1 MKFNVGELTQEG
13 FISGYV
19 VVFENGMILRSPSPL
34 WLEQSERDK
43 MHFDFDAVVEA
54 LKNNS
59 LTYDENLNPDE

>member
-1 MKFNVGELTQEG
+1 MKFNVGKLTQEG

-19 VVFENGMILRSPSPL
+19 VVFENGMILRSQSPL

-43 MHFDFDAVVEA
+43 MRFDFDAVVEA